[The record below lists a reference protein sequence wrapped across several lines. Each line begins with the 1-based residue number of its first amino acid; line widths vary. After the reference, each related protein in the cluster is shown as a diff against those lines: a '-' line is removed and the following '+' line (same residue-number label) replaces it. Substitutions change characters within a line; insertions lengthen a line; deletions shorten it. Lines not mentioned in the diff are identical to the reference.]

1 MTPKF
6 DEFDKDLR
14 EALAS
19 EALPPAGFTDR
30 VMARVAETRPVP
42 PVAGVCRRLPG
53 GGRSA
58 DPAAA
63 RRRSGQQGV
72 LCHGCGGQ
80 RC

>member
-30 VMARVAETRPVP
+30 VMARVAETPQQKKTPAPYRRY
-42 PVAGVCRRLPG
+42 CR
-53 GGRSA
+53 
-58 DPAAA
+58 
-63 RRRSGQQGV
+63 
-72 LCHGCGGQ
+72 
-80 RC
+80 